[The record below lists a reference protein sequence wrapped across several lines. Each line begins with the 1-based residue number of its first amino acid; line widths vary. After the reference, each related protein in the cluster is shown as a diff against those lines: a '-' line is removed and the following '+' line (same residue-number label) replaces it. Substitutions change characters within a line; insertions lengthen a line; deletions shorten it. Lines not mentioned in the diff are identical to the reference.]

1 LTSANNFALEQG
13 KSEKAIDWMNSY
25 AKVKNRKLEVKLE
38 NYSLSTLKF
47 GNFDAISWNGDW
59 SAARLIIV
67 KASSKLNMKVIEAG
81 YHKKGSLISSLLGV
95 SDEIAKVYSGGKLV
109 GNIVLKSKAGKWIVK
124 SEKTI

>member
-13 KSEKAIDWMNSY
+13 KSAKAIEWMNSY
-25 AKVKNRKLEVKLE
+25 AKMKNRKLEIRSE

-109 GNIVLKSKAGKWIVK
+109 GNIVLKSKSGKWIVK

>member
-1 LTSANNFALEQG
+1 MTSANNFALEQG
-13 KSEKAIDWMNSY
+13 KSAKAIDWMNSY
-25 AKVKNRKLEVKLE
+25 AKMKNRKLEIRSE

-109 GNIVLKSKAGKWIVK
+109 GNIVLKSKSGKWIIK

>member
-1 LTSANNFALEQG
+1 MTSANNFALEQG
-13 KSEKAIDWMNSY
+13 KSAKAIDWMNSY
-25 AKVKNRKLEVKLE
+25 AKMKNRKLEVKLE

-109 GNIVLKSKAGKWIVK
+109 GNIVLKSKSGKWIVK